1 MNGLLIQ
8 WGTITTDTDQYK
20 QNFTISFSNGC
31 SPLLVTDYI
40 TTSTPGNNGM
50 HPNALSNTSFT
61 MIYKHSGGCIKWL
74 AIGY

>member
-8 WGTITTDTDQYK
+8 WGTITTDSDNYTQT
-20 QNFTISFSNGC
+20 FTISFNNDC

-40 TTSTPGNNGM
+40 TPSTPGNNGM
-50 HPNALSNTSFT
+50 HPNVVSNTLFT